1 MSRRVLFVCTGNTC
15 RSPLAEAMARALAAA
30 RGLDIIVSSAGT
42 SASQDAPASDA
53 SILVGLERKLDLST
67 HRARVLTRELV
78 DDASLILGMAAHHVA
93 AARALG
99 GEGKVFLLTDYASN
113 DATGRAIH
121 DPFGEA
127 LESYRRMA
135 DDLDVAIPRIIS
147 RLTNEQAAPRRS

>member
-1 MSRRVLFVCTGNTC
+1 
-15 RSPLAEAMARALAAA
+15 AEAMARALAAA

-42 SASQDAPASDA
+42 SASQGMPASDG

-78 DDASLILGMAAHHVA
+78 DDATLVLGMAAHHVA

-99 GEGKVFLLTDYASN
+99 GEGKVFLLTDYAAN

-135 DDLDVAIPRIIS
+135 DDLDVEIPRVIS
-147 RLTNEQAAPRRS
+147 RLAGGPSASRRA